1 MNSLNYPCEDWSVVS
16 KDSVTW
22 SADIKVVLEHPERQI
37 LRDVFIVETN
47 VACNVTDMSL
57 LSQLTGAEVA

>member
-1 MNSLNYPCEDWSVVS
+1 M
-16 KDSVTW
+16 TW

-47 VACNVTDMSL
+47 VACNVTGMSL